1 ELPGLTIASLPDA
14 PHTTAKFDLALVLEE
29 EDGAITGGLEYAT
42 SLFDRDTVV
51 RFAASLRDFL
61 AAMAADD
68 LHTIDRLP
76 LAGVELRAVP
86 AEWNATDREY
96 PKTSCVHELFEA
108 QAWRTPQATA
118 VIDDERS
125 LTYAELNAAAN
136 RLAHALRARGVEPGD
151 RVAVVLPRSI
161 DLVIAEI
168 AVLKC
173 GAAYVPIDPTF
184 PADRIAFMVADC
196 EARVVLDAIDATE
209 NAGDLALA
217 LHSEMA
223 AYVMYTSGS
232 TGQPKGV
239 VVPHRAI
246 TRLVINNGF
255 AEINENDRV
264 AFAAN
269 PAFDATTLEVWAPLL
284 NGGTIVVIDHDTLL
298 DPRRFAAALVR
309 HEVSILW
316 LTVGLFNQYVE
327 ELDFGRLRYL
337 IVGGDALDPRT
348 IAQVLRSNPP
358 QHLLNGYG
366 PTETTTFATTHHI
379 THVADGARSI
389 PLGRPIGNTKIHIL
403 DGEIHISGDGL
414 AL

>member
-1 ELPGLTIASLPDA
+1 
-14 PHTTAKFDLALVLEE
+14 
-29 EDGAITGGLEYAT
+29 
-42 SLFDRDTVV
+42 
-51 RFAASLRDFL
+51 
-61 AAMAADD
+61 MAVDD
-68 LHTIDRLP
+68 LRTIDRLP
-76 LAGVELRAVP
+76 LVDGDLRPVP

-96 PKTSCVHELFEA
+96 PKASCVHELFEA
-108 QAWRTPQATA
+108 QVRRTPDASA
-118 VIDDERS
+118 VVYGERS

-136 RLAHALRARGVEPGD
+136 RLAHALRARGVEPGG
-151 RVAVVLPRSI
+151 RVAVMFPRSI

-168 AVLKC
+168 ATLKC

-196 EARVVLDAIDATE
+196 EARVVLDRIDCSDC
-209 NAGDLALA
+209 GVDDPSLP

-255 AEINENDRV
+255 AEISETDRV

-284 NGGTIVVIDHDTLL
+284 NGGSIVVIDHDTLL

-327 ELDFGRLRYL
+327 ELDFSRLRYL
-337 IVGGDALDPRT
+337 IVGGDALDPRPSPKSCAPT
-348 IAQVLRSNPP
+348 LPRRCSTATDRPRQRPSPP
-358 QHLLNGYG
+358 R
-366 PTETTTFATTHHI
+366 I
-379 THVADGARSI
+379 TS
-389 PLGRPIGNTKIHIL
+389 
-403 DGEIHISGDGL
+403 
-414 AL
+414 